1 MHARRHSRL
10 ADRQT
15 DWLACDR
22 HAVSDEIAVLLLL
35 LLATAGVL
43 ALAGLAIVGVLN
55 AIAWLVAQ

>member
-35 LLATAGVL
+35 LATVGVL